1 MRTMGYDFNIDV
13 RDLSLKEYTVFE
25 YLKKYN
31 TVFLDSG
38 RSCIKILCQ
47 LIKNKEILVPSFSCF
62 SVIYGFTEGL
72 KPVFYEI
79 YDKNFGINFDDLKSK
94 ITDKTGA
101 IYITN
106 YFGHMLSDE
115 DAEKINKIK
124 KEYNLIVIE
133 DNTQS
138 MFSGGLK
145 VGDYSLC
152 STRKWFSVPDGGV
165 IYSDNS
171 LSTLDL
177 RGLKKD
183 SKQCDKLYPQ
193 IVKTMFLK
201 NMIDYPPK
209 EIADLFAVVE
219 EELNEYADNGEI
231 FLMNDFTE
239 FVYKC
244 NSVNDM
250 IKKRQENEKYLRTLI
265 NSPYLT
271 QAIDE
276 RAEGECPFNMP
287 MYCMHRDEMWNYLT
301 ERFNIYPSV
310 LWRTYQ
316 YDPVNKIGNTAKMGH
331 EIISFPIDQRYG
343 KEDMEFLAEAIN
355 SFKI

>member
-1 MRTMGYDFNIDV
+1 MKTMGYDFNIDV
-13 RDLSLKEYTVFE
+13 RKLSLKEFTVFD
-25 YLKKYN
+25 YFKGYN
-31 TVFLDSG
+31 TIYLDSG

-47 LIKNKEILVPSFSCF
+47 LIRNKEILVPSFSCF
-62 SVIYGFTEGL
+62 SVIYGFTEGV

-79 YDKNFGINFDDLKSK
+79 YDKNFAINFDDLESK

-115 DAEKINKIK
+115 DAERINKIK
-124 KEYNLIVIE
+124 KEHHLIVIE

-138 MFSGGLK
+138 AFSGHLK
-145 VGDYSLC
+145 VGDYALC
-152 STRKWFSVPDGGV
+152 STRKWFPVPDGGV

-171 LSTLDL
+171 LSTIDL

-193 IVKTMFLK
+193 IIKSMFLQD
-201 NMIDYPPK
+201 MIDYPPAQ
-209 EIADLFAVVE
+209 IADLFAEVE

-239 FVYKC
+239 FIYKC
-244 NSVNDM
+244 NSVPVM

-271 QAIDE
+271 QAIDK
-276 RAEGECPFNMP
+276 RADGECPFNMP
-287 MYCMHRDEMWNYLT
+287 MYCTHRDEMWKYLT
-301 ERFNIYPSV
+301 DKFNIYPSV

>member
-1 MRTMGYDFNIDV
+1 M
-13 RDLSLKEYTVFE
+13 
-25 YLKKYN
+25 
-31 TVFLDSG
+31 
-38 RSCIKILCQ
+38 
-47 LIKNKEILVPSFSCF
+47 
-62 SVIYGFTEGL
+62 
-72 KPVFYEI
+72 
-79 YDKNFGINFDDLKSK
+79 
-94 ITDKTGA
+94 
-101 IYITN
+101 
-106 YFGHMLSDE
+106 
-115 DAEKINKIK
+115 
-124 KEYNLIVIE
+124 
-133 DNTQS
+133 
-138 MFSGGLK
+138 
-145 VGDYSLC
+145 
-152 STRKWFSVPDGGV
+152 
-165 IYSDNS
+165 
-171 LSTLDL
+171 
-177 RGLKKD
+177 
-183 SKQCDKLYPQ
+183 
-193 IVKTMFLK
+193 
-201 NMIDYPPK
+201 
-209 EIADLFAVVE
+209 DLFAVVE